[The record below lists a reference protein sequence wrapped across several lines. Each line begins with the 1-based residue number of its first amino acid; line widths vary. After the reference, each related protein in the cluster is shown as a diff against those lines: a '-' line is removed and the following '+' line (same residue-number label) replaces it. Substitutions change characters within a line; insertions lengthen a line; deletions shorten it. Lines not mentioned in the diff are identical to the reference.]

1 MDGARLEALLRHP
14 AIWRAAAAENVP
26 QAIPTGFR
34 RLDERLPGGGWPP
47 GTLIE
52 LLVPSHGMG
61 ELELLVPALRGLGAG
76 EPGPRRWIAWLGP
89 PYLPYAPALA
99 SAGLEP
105 GRMLIVQPRQP
116 RRRPAPAGATACPTL
131 WAMEQALRARACAAA
146 LGWVDAADIRM
157 LRRLKLA
164 AEESGSGACT
174 FTITAQDSADA
185 APINYDTPYYFSNLP
200 QTTASVTWEAGAW
213 EADIENY
220 ATGNLAEIINEIVAK
235 PEWKW
240 RNKSGSIEWRGT
252 KSHTAFLDNGP

>member
-1 MDGARLEALLRHP
+1 MDGTRLEDLLRHP
-14 AIWRAAAAENVP
+14 AIWRAAAAAGAP

-61 ELELLVPALRGLGAG
+61 ELDLLVPALRGLGAG

-99 SAGLEP
+99 GAGLEP
-105 GRMLIVQPRQP
+105 GRMLIVQPREP
-116 RRRPAPAGATACPTL
+116 RRHPAPAGAVSCPTL

-146 LGWVDAADIRM
+146 LGWVDAADARM

-164 AEESGSGACT
+164 AEESGSLGVLFRPPQFAREPSPASLRLLLERRGRALDVV
-174 FTITAQDSADA
+174 ILKSQGG
-185 APINYDTPYYFSNLP
+185 TPGRVEGVMEESCD
-200 QTTASVTWEAGAW
+200 Q
-213 EADIENY
+213 
-220 ATGNLAEIINEIVAK
+220 
-235 PEWKW
+235 
-240 RNKSGSIEWRGT
+240 
-252 KSHTAFLDNGP
+252 